1 GVVPVDGISPIVGFF
16 HSMLE
21 AARMAKSNRKS
32 DPASGKKDE
41 NNKTLGDV
49 GQRLRL
55 AWKQA
60 CLIDGLAGAYVGSKV

>member
-1 GVVPVDGISPIVGFF
+1 MGFF

-21 AARMAKSNRKS
+21 AAQMAKSASKS
-32 DPASGKKDE
+32 DHACNGSQG

-60 CLIDGLAGAYVGSKV
+60 CLIDGLAGAYVGSKVC

>member
-1 GVVPVDGISPIVGFF
+1 MDGISPVVGFF

-21 AARMAKSNRKS
+21 AARMAKNIRSKIESANGSNEKS
-32 DPASGKKDE
+32 
-41 NNKTLGDV
+41 KTLGDV

-60 CLIDGLAGAYVGSKV
+60 CLIDGSAGAYIGSKVL

>member
-1 GVVPVDGISPIVGFF
+1 MDGISPIVGFF

-21 AARMAKSNRKS
+21 AARMAKITRSKS
-32 DPASGKKDE
+32 ELANGSDE
-41 NNKTLGDV
+41 RNKVLGDV

-60 CLIDGLAGAYVGSKV
+60 CLVDGLAGAYVGSQV